1 MSIDIS
7 VNKELGDFT
16 LQMAFATEKR
26 RIGILGPSGCGKSM
40 TLKSIAG
47 IVKPDSGHVVLDGRV
62 LFDSEKH
69 INLVPQK
76 RNVGYLFQNYALF
89 PTMTVEQNI
98 AAGIKGGKEEK
109 AKIVAEMIR
118 DFRLDGLEKRLPRQ
132 ISGGQQQRVALARM
146 MAYKPDVLL
155 FDEPFSAMDA
165 YLREGLRLELL
176 EVLKQYDKTA
186 IMVTHD
192 RDEAYQMCDELI
204 LMDKGKIL
212 EMGDTKEIFAKP
224 KTPTIARLTGCKNIS
239 RVEIVDSHR
248 VRALDWSGIILTVAE
263 ELTDRVKYIGIRAHE
278 LIPVAE
284 ETGINVFPTGN
295 AKVSE
300 MPFEWYVTLENGLWW
315 KSEKPLGSH
324 NAEQAVPMYLTVPPE
339 AILLM
344 EEDTDL

>member
-7 VNKELGDFT
+7 LNIKLEDFS
-16 LQMAFATEKR
+16 LQVTFATEKR

-47 IVKPDSGHVVLDGRV
+47 IVKPDSGHVILDDKV
-62 LFDSEKH
+62 LFDSDKK
-69 INLVPQK
+69 ISIKAQK

-98 AAGIKGGKEEK
+98 ATGINGSRHEKER
-109 AKIVAEMIR
+109 IVADMIR
-118 DFRLDGLEKRLPRQ
+118 DFRLEGLEKRLPRQ

-176 EVLKQYDKTA
+176 ELLKRYDKTA

-204 LMDKGKIL
+204 LMDKGRIL
-212 EMGDTKEIFAKP
+212 DMGDTKEIFARP

-239 RVEIVDSHR
+239 RAEVIDKHTVK
-248 VRALDWSGIILTVAE
+248 ALEWDNIILKVSE
-263 ELTDRVKYIGIRAHE
+263 EVNESIKYIGIRAHD
-278 LIPVAE
+278 LIPYPDKE
-284 ETGINVFPTGN
+284 GINVISPGK

-300 MPFEWYVTLENGLWW
+300 MPFEWYVTLENGIWW
-315 KSEKPLGSH
+315 KSEKTLAVH
-324 NAEQAVPMYLTVPPE
+324 DTKQAVPEYLMIPPE
-339 AILLM
+339 SILLM
-344 EEDTDL
+344 SED